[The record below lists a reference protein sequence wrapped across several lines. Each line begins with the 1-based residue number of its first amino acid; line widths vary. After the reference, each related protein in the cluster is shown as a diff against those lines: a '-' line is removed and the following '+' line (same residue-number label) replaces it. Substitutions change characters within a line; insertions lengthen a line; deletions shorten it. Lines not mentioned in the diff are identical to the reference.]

1 MNPEETDRIIQQQRV
16 AREKHLARRNA
27 ENAWKTFLQSTP
39 PNVAET
45 IENLFGLNHPQARSE
60 TWSIALPEI
69 EVHCGTCD
77 GIRIFSTSSDYL
89 FDDWKFVTY
98 KCKNCETHSK
108 TFALIAV
115 QAPKNS
121 VKTTA
126 EVMKLGEF
134 PPFGAPVSARV
145 AKLLGKEDLEL
156 YRKGMRAEA
165 QGLGI
170 GAASY
175 FRRIVDN
182 QWRTLVDEIREA
194 AAKLGETDLTLFETA
209 KKETQFSKA
218 VEMLRDAIPSKLLIL
233 GGENPLTLLYR
244 PLSVQLHGL
253 SDYECLQQA
262 NDIRLV
268 LTALLEN
275 IAEVM
280 KEKDE
285 LKEAVS
291 RLKQIKS

>member
-1 MNPEETDRIIQQQRV
+1 MSAEETERKIEQQRL
-16 AREKHLARRNA
+16 ARDAQLARRKA
-27 ENAWKTFLQSTP
+27 EGQWRSFLESTP
-39 PNVAET
+39 PNLSVT
-45 IENLFGLNHPQARSE
+45 VENLFGLNHPAARSE
-60 TWSIALPEI
+60 TWSIAFPEI
-69 EVHCGTCD
+69 SLHCSICD
-77 GIRIFSTSSDYL
+77 GDRIFSPGSDYL

-98 KCKNCETHSK
+98 RCKNCGRQTK

-115 QAPKNS
+115 QAPKGTP
-121 VKTTA
+121 KTTA
-126 EVMKLGEF
+126 EVMKMGEY
-134 PPFGAPVSARV
+134 PPFGGPIAARV

-182 QWRTLVDEIREA
+182 QWRTLVDEIRDA
-194 AAKLGETDLTLFETA
+194 AAKLGETDLRLFDAA
-209 KKETQFSKA
+209 KTETQFSKA
-218 VEMLRDAIPSKLLIL
+218 VEMLKNAIPSKLLIL

-253 SDYECLQQA
+253 SDHECLQQA
-262 NDIRLV
+262 NDIRVV

-280 KEKDE
+280 REKDD
-285 LKEAVS
+285 LKEAVN